1 MIHRTPRFLSAALAL
16 ALAFGCMGG
25 DDAEALDD
33 ALIRPVERGDLIDEV
48 AESGK
53 IAPAFEVD
61 IKAKV
66 SGEVSAVH
74 VQEGQ
79 VVKGGEVLLDVA
91 DSEYRRQVE
100 MARVQVQEATIQLE
114 NAESQER
121 RNAAALASRGIS
133 EIEYTLA
140 VQQRDLARVG
150 LKRARLNFAAAEE
163 QLSYTHVTSPIDG
176 TVIRRSIEVGEV
188 VTAGMTAMVNGE
200 AQLTIAQMDRL
211 LLDIDLNQVD
221 VARVAVGQA
230 ARILLDA
237 YPGKEITGTVTQIAA
252 AGHLDTTRGI
262 DVFTVRVEVDP
273 STADVRIKPG
283 MTAEVRVK
291 VGEWPGV
298 VKVPVETVFEADGK
312 SWLYVVKDVDGE
324 TVKEKVEVTV
334 GHRSDREVEITGGL
348 GEGDRIYAQADVKD
362 MGARFE

>member
-1 MIHRTPRFLSAALAL
+1 MNRRLSLVTAGLAAAFAL
-16 ALAFGCMGG
+16 GCSLGGG
-25 DDAEALDD
+25 DEEDLDE

-48 AESGK
+48 SESGK
-53 IAPAFEVD
+53 MAPAFEVD

-66 SGEVSAVH
+66 SGEVVAVH
-74 VQEGQ
+74 VNEGQ
-79 VVKGGEVLLDVA
+79 VVHVGDLLLDVA
-91 DSEYRRQVE
+91 DAEYRRQVE
-100 MARVQVQEATIQLE
+100 MARVAVEEAAIELD
-114 NAESQER
+114 NAESQEQ
-121 RNAAALASRGIS
+121 RNKAALASRGIS

-140 VQQRDLARVG
+140 VQKRDLARVG
-150 LKRARLNFAAAEE
+150 LRRAKLNLAAAQE
-163 QLSYTHVTSPIDG
+163 QLSYTHVGSPMEG
-176 TVIRRSIEVGEV
+176 TVIRRNIEVGEV
-188 VTAGMTAMVNGE
+188 VTAGMTATVNGE

-221 VARVAVGQA
+221 VARVSVGQT

-237 YPGKEITGTVTQIAA
+237 YPGEEVTGAVTQIAA

-273 STADVRIKPG
+273 HAATVEIKPG

-312 SWLYVVKDVDGE
+312 SWLYVVKEQDGAK
-324 TVKEKVEVTV
+324 TKEKVEVTV
-334 GHRSDREVEITGGL
+334 GHRSDREIEITAGV

>member
-1 MIHRTPRFLSAALAL
+1 MKPFRPGLVGGVF
-16 ALAFGCMGG
+16 ALAFALGCGMGG
-25 DDAEALDD
+25 DGEVLDD
-33 ALIRPVERGDLIDEV
+33 ALIRPVERGDLVDEV
-48 AESGK
+48 SESGK

-66 SGEVSAVH
+66 SGEVAAVH
-74 VQEGQ
+74 VVEGQ
-79 VVKGGEVLLDVA
+79 AVKQGEVLLDVA
-91 DSEYRRQVE
+91 PPEYQRQVE
-100 MARVQVQEATIQLE
+100 MARVSVEEAAIQVA
-114 NAESQER
+114 NAESQEG
-121 RNAAALASRGIS
+121 RNAAALASRGIA
-133 EIEYTLA
+133 EVEYTQA
-140 VQQRDLARVG
+140 VQQRDLARVS
-150 LKRARLNFAAAEE
+150 LRRARLNLAAAQE

-176 TVIRRSIEVGEV
+176 TVIRRNIEVGEV
-188 VTAGMTAMVNGE
+188 VTAGMTATVNGE
-200 AQLTIAQMDRL
+200 SQLTIAQMDRL

-221 VARVAVGQA
+221 VARVAVGQT

-237 YPGKEITGTVTQIAA
+237 YPGEEITGTVTQIAA
-252 AGHLDTTRGI
+252 AGHLDTSRGI

-273 STADVRIKPG
+273 SAAEVQIKPG

-312 SWLYVVKDVDGE
+312 SWLYIVKDVDGDQ
-324 TVKEKVEVTV
+324 TKEKVEVTV
-334 GHRSDREVEITGGL
+334 GHRSDREIEITGGV

>member
-1 MIHRTPRFLSAALAL
+1 MRKVTSLLAGTLAALCVIGCG
-16 ALAFGCMGG
+16 FGGEG
-25 DDAEALDD
+25 DEDLDE
-33 ALIRPVERGDLIDEV
+33 ALIRPVERGDLVDEV
-48 AESGK
+48 SESGK
-53 IAPAFEVD
+53 MAPAFEVD

-66 SGEVSAVH
+66 SGEVSAVY

-79 VVKGGEVLLDVA
+79 VAHVGDLLLDIA
-91 DSEYRRQVE
+91 DADYRRQVE
-100 MARVQVQEATIQLE
+100 MARVNVQEAMIELA
-114 NAESQER
+114 NAESLEQ

-140 VQQRDLARVG
+140 VQKRDLARVG
-150 LKRARLNFAAAEE
+150 LRRAKLNLAAAEE

-176 TVIRRSIEVGEV
+176 TVIRRNIEVGEV

-221 VARVAVGQA
+221 VARVAVGQPS
-230 ARILLDA
+230 RILLDA
-237 YPGKEITGTVTQIAA
+237 YPGEEIAGTVTQIAA
-252 AGHLDTTRGI
+252 AGHLDAARGI
-262 DVFTVRVEVDP
+262 DVFSVRVEVDP
-273 STADVRIKPG
+273 RASGVEIKPG

-298 VKVPVETVFEADGK
+298 VKVPVETVFEKDGK
-312 SWLYVVKDVDGE
+312 SWLYVVKEADGE
-324 TVKEKVEVTV
+324 KTKEKVEVTV
-334 GHRSDREVEITGGL
+334 GHRSDREIEITAGV